1 MGTNFIDSFC
11 MDSLMCM
18 MCMMHVMCSRMFR
31 ISHGRSF
38 LLL

>member
-11 MDSLMCM
+11 IASM
-18 MCMMHVMCSRMFR
+18 MCMMHVMCSRMLK